1 MVKIG
6 EGTLTERDK
15 WNRLTHEQVKTLVIE
30 INLQVSQIIKE
41 IQVELEQLTIISP
54 VHEWYNMVFRFE
66 RKLKAL
72 RDSFP
77 PYSAE
82 SYRSLGEL
90 RHRNILREFKEFCE
104 RRDYQERY
112 LGLKAEVLALEE
124 IVLEQGKVKSKQKEI
139 RKQITELAKQM
150 DSDHAALEDG
160 KTGIQNITSTIIREK
175 KSMQREIS
183 QMKGSRANALQR
195 LTELRQTLKQ
205 KEILLKETTEQRQ
218 RVEAA
223 LEKEKKENHRLKKI
237 LNESLV

>member
-6 EGTLTERDK
+6 GATLTERDK

-30 INLQVSQIIKE
+30 INLQVSQIIEE
-41 IQVELEQLTIISP
+41 IQVELEQLTIKSP
-54 VHEWYNMVFRFE
+54 LHEWYNMVFRFE
-66 RKLKAL
+66 RKLKTL
-72 RDSFP
+72 RDNFP

-82 SYRSLGEL
+82 SYRSLEEL

-112 LGLKAEVLALEE
+112 LGLKAEILALEE
-124 IVLEQGKVKSKQKEI
+124 IVLEQGNHKEI
-139 RKQITELAKQM
+139 RKQLTELAKKM
-150 DSDHAALEDG
+150 DSDHAALEDA

-183 QMKGSRANALQR
+183 QMKGRRANALQR
-195 LTELRQTLKQ
+195 LTDLRQTLKQ

-223 LEKEKKENHRLKKI
+223 LEKEKKENQRLKKI
-237 LNESLV
+237 LNENLV

>member
-6 EGTLTERDK
+6 VATLTERDK

-30 INLQVSQIIKE
+30 INLQVSQIIEE
-41 IQVELEQLTIISP
+41 IQVELEQLTIKSP
-54 VHEWYNMVFRFE
+54 LHEWYNMVFRFE
-66 RKLKAL
+66 RKLKTL
-72 RDSFP
+72 RDNFP

-82 SYRSLGEL
+82 SYKSLEEL

-112 LGLKAEVLALEE
+112 LGLKAEILALEE
-124 IVLEQGKVKSKQKEI
+124 IVLEQGNHKEI
-139 RKQITELAKQM
+139 RKQLTELAKQM
-150 DSDHAALEDG
+150 DSDHAALEDA

-183 QMKGSRANALQR
+183 QMKGRRANALQR
-195 LTELRQTLKQ
+195 LTDLRQTLKQ

-223 LEKEKKENHRLKKI
+223 LEKEKKENQRLKKI

>member
-6 EGTLTERDK
+6 GATLTERDK

-30 INLQVSQIIKE
+30 INLQVSQIIE
-41 IQVELEQLTIISP
+41 QIQLELEQLTIKSP
-54 VHEWYNMVFRFE
+54 LHEWYNMVFRFE
-66 RKLKAL
+66 RKLKTL
-72 RDSFP
+72 RDNFP

-82 SYRSLGEL
+82 SYRSLEEL

-112 LGLKAEVLALEE
+112 LGLKAEILALEE
-124 IVLEQGKVKSKQKEI
+124 IVLEQGNHKEI
-139 RKQITELAKQM
+139 RKQLTELAKKM
-150 DSDHAALEDG
+150 DSDHAALEDA

-183 QMKGSRANALQR
+183 QMKGRRANALQR
-195 LTELRQTLKQ
+195 LTDLRQTLKQ

-223 LEKEKKENHRLKKI
+223 LEKEKKENQRLKKI
-237 LNESLV
+237 LNEILV

>member
-6 EGTLTERDK
+6 GATLTERDK

-30 INLQVSQIIKE
+30 INLQVSQIIEE
-41 IQVELEQLTIISP
+41 IQVELEQLTIKSP
-54 VHEWYNMVFRFE
+54 LHEWYNMVFRFE
-66 RKLKAL
+66 RKLKTL
-72 RDSFP
+72 RDNFP

-82 SYRSLGEL
+82 SYRSLEEL

-112 LGLKAEVLALEE
+112 LGLKAEILALEE
-124 IVLEQGKVKSKQKEI
+124 IVLEQGNHKEI
-139 RKQITELAKQM
+139 RKQLTELAKKM
-150 DSDHAALEDG
+150 DSDHAALEDA

-183 QMKGSRANALQR
+183 QMKGRRANALQR
-195 LTELRQTLKQ
+195 LTDLRQTLKQ

-223 LEKEKKENHRLKKI
+223 LEKEKKENQRLKKI
-237 LNESLV
+237 LNEILV

>member
-6 EGTLTERDK
+6 GATLTERDK

-30 INLQVSQIIKE
+30 INLQVSQIIEE
-41 IQVELEQLTIISP
+41 IQLELEQLTIKSP
-54 VHEWYNMVFRFE
+54 LHEWYNMVFRFE
-66 RKLKAL
+66 RKLKTL
-72 RDSFP
+72 RDNFP

-82 SYRSLGEL
+82 SYRSLEEL

-112 LGLKAEVLALEE
+112 LGLKAEILALEE
-124 IVLEQGKVKSKQKEI
+124 IVLEQGNHKEI
-139 RKQITELAKQM
+139 RKQLTELAKKM
-150 DSDHAALEDG
+150 DSDHAALEDA

-183 QMKGSRANALQR
+183 QMKGRRANAVQR
-195 LTELRQTLKQ
+195 LTDLRQTLKQ

-223 LEKEKKENHRLKKI
+223 LEKEKKENQRLKKI
-237 LNESLV
+237 LNEILV

>member
-6 EGTLTERDK
+6 GATLTERDK

-30 INLQVSQIIKE
+30 INLQVSQIIEE
-41 IQVELEQLTIISP
+41 IQLELEQLTIKSP
-54 VHEWYNMVFRFE
+54 LHEWYNMVFRFE
-66 RKLKAL
+66 RKLKTL
-72 RDSFP
+72 RDNFP

-82 SYRSLGEL
+82 SYRSLEEL

-112 LGLKAEVLALEE
+112 LGLKAEILALEE
-124 IVLEQGKVKSKQKEI
+124 IVLEQGNHKEI
-139 RKQITELAKQM
+139 RKQLTELAKQM
-150 DSDHAALEDG
+150 DSDHAALEDA

-183 QMKGSRANALQR
+183 QMKGRRANAVQR
-195 LTELRQTLKQ
+195 LTDLRQTLKQ

-223 LEKEKKENHRLKKI
+223 LEKEKKENQRLKKI

>member
-6 EGTLTERDK
+6 GATLTERDK

-41 IQVELEQLTIISP
+41 IQVELEQLTIKSP
-54 VHEWYNMVFRFE
+54 LHEWYNTVFRFE
-66 RKLKAL
+66 RKLKTL
-72 RDSFP
+72 RDNFP

-82 SYRSLGEL
+82 SYRSLEEL

-104 RRDYQERY
+104 RRNYQERY
-112 LGLKAEVLALEE
+112 LGLKAEILALEE
-124 IVLEQGKVKSKQKEI
+124 IVLEKGNHKEI
-139 RKQITELAKQM
+139 RKQLTELAKQM
-150 DSDHAALEDG
+150 DSDHAALEDA

-223 LEKEKKENHRLKKI
+223 LEKEKKENQRLKKI

>member
-6 EGTLTERDK
+6 GATLTERDK

-30 INLQVSQIIKE
+30 INLQVSQIIEE
-41 IQVELEQLTIISP
+41 IQVELEQLTIKSP
-54 VHEWYNMVFRFE
+54 LHEWYNMVFRFE
-66 RKLKAL
+66 RKLKTL
-72 RDSFP
+72 RDNFP
-77 PYSAE
+77 SYSAE
-82 SYRSLGEL
+82 SYRSLEEL

-112 LGLKAEVLALEE
+112 LGLKAEILALEE
-124 IVLEQGKVKSKQKEI
+124 IVLEQGNHKEI
-139 RKQITELAKQM
+139 RKQLTELAKQM
-150 DSDHAALEDG
+150 DSDHAALEDA
-160 KTGIQNITSTIIREK
+160 KTGIQNITRTIIREK

-183 QMKGSRANALQR
+183 QMKGRRANAVQR
-195 LTELRQTLKQ
+195 LTDLRQTLKQ

-223 LEKEKKENHRLKKI
+223 LEKEKKENQRLKKI

>member
-6 EGTLTERDK
+6 GATLTERDK

-30 INLQVSQIIKE
+30 INLQVSQIIEE
-41 IQVELEQLTIISP
+41 IQLELEQLTIKSP
-54 VHEWYNMVFRFE
+54 LHEWYNMVFRFE
-66 RKLKAL
+66 RKLKTL
-72 RDSFP
+72 RDNFP

-82 SYRSLGEL
+82 SYRSLEEL

-112 LGLKAEVLALEE
+112 LGLKAEILALEE
-124 IVLEQGKVKSKQKEI
+124 IVLEQGNHKEI
-139 RKQITELAKQM
+139 RKQLTELAKQM
-150 DSDHAALEDG
+150 DSDHAALEDA

-183 QMKGSRANALQR
+183 QMKGRRANALQR
-195 LTELRQTLKQ
+195 LTDLRQTLKQ

-223 LEKEKKENHRLKKI
+223 LEKEKKENQRLKKI
-237 LNESLV
+237 LNEILV

>member
-6 EGTLTERDK
+6 GATLTERDK

-30 INLQVSQIIKE
+30 INLQVSQIIEE
-41 IQVELEQLTIISP
+41 IQLELEQLTIKSP
-54 VHEWYNMVFRFE
+54 LHEWYNMVFRFE
-66 RKLKAL
+66 RKLKTL
-72 RDSFP
+72 RDNFP

-82 SYRSLGEL
+82 SYRSLEEL

-112 LGLKAEVLALEE
+112 LGLKAEILALEE
-124 IVLEQGKVKSKQKEI
+124 IVLGQGNHKEI
-139 RKQITELAKQM
+139 RKQLTELAKQM
-150 DSDHAALEDG
+150 DSDHAALEDA
-160 KTGIQNITSTIIREK
+160 KTGIRNITSTIIREK

-183 QMKGSRANALQR
+183 QMKGRRANALQR
-195 LTELRQTLKQ
+195 LTDLRQTLKQ

-223 LEKEKKENHRLKKI
+223 LEKEKKENQRLKKI
-237 LNESLV
+237 LNEILV

>member
-6 EGTLTERDK
+6 GATPTERDK

-72 RDSFP
+72 SDSFP

-112 LGLKAEVLALEE
+112 LGLKAEILALEE
-124 IVLEQGKVKSKQKEI
+124 IVLEQGNHKEI
-139 RKQITELAKQM
+139 RKQLTELAKQM
-150 DSDHAALEDG
+150 DSDHAALEDA
-160 KTGIQNITSTIIREK
+160 KTGIRNITSTIIREK

-183 QMKGSRANALQR
+183 QMKGRRANALQR
-195 LTELRQTLKQ
+195 LTDLRQTLKQ

-223 LEKEKKENHRLKKI
+223 LEKEKKENQRLKKI

>member
-6 EGTLTERDK
+6 GATLTERDK

-30 INLQVSQIIKE
+30 INLQVSQIIEE
-41 IQVELEQLTIISP
+41 IQLELEQLTIKSP
-54 VHEWYNMVFRFE
+54 LHEWYNMVFRFE
-66 RKLKAL
+66 RKLKTL
-72 RDSFP
+72 RDNFP

-82 SYRSLGEL
+82 SYRSLEEL

-112 LGLKAEVLALEE
+112 LGLKAEILALEE
-124 IVLEQGKVKSKQKEI
+124 IVLEQGNHKEI
-139 RKQITELAKQM
+139 RKQLTELAKQM
-150 DSDHAALEDG
+150 DSDHAALEDA

-183 QMKGSRANALQR
+183 QMKGRRANAVQR
-195 LTELRQTLKQ
+195 LTDLRQTLKQ

-223 LEKEKKENHRLKKI
+223 LEKEKKENQRLKKI
-237 LNESLV
+237 LNEILV

>member
-6 EGTLTERDK
+6 GATLTERDK

-41 IQVELEQLTIISP
+41 IQVELEQLTIKSP
-54 VHEWYNMVFRFE
+54 LHEWYNMVFRFE
-66 RKLKAL
+66 RKLKTL
-72 RDSFP
+72 RDNFP

-82 SYRSLGEL
+82 SYRSLEEL

-112 LGLKAEVLALEE
+112 LGLKAEILALEE
-124 IVLEQGKVKSKQKEI
+124 IVLEQGNHKEI
-139 RKQITELAKQM
+139 RKQLTELAKQM
-150 DSDHAALEDG
+150 DSDHATLEDA

-183 QMKGSRANALQR
+183 QMKGSRANALQG
-195 LTELRQTLKQ
+195 LTELTQTLKQ

-223 LEKEKKENHRLKKI
+223 LEKEKKENQRLKKI

>member
-6 EGTLTERDK
+6 GATLTERDK

-30 INLQVSQIIKE
+30 INLQVSQIIEE
-41 IQVELEQLTIISP
+41 IQLELEQLTIKSP
-54 VHEWYNMVFRFE
+54 LHEWYNMVFRFE
-66 RKLKAL
+66 RKLKTL
-72 RDSFP
+72 RDNFP

-82 SYRSLGEL
+82 SYRSLEEL

-112 LGLKAEVLALEE
+112 LGLKAEILALEE
-124 IVLEQGKVKSKQKEI
+124 IVLEQGNHKEI
-139 RKQITELAKQM
+139 RKQLTELAKQM
-150 DSDHAALEDG
+150 DSDHAALEDA
-160 KTGIQNITSTIIREK
+160 KTGIRNITSTIIREK

-183 QMKGSRANALQR
+183 QMKGRRANALQR
-195 LTELRQTLKQ
+195 LTDLRQTLKQ

-223 LEKEKKENHRLKKI
+223 LEKQKKENQRLKKI

>member
-6 EGTLTERDK
+6 VATLTERDK

-30 INLQVSQIIKE
+30 INLQVSQIIEE
-41 IQVELEQLTIISP
+41 IQVELEQLTIKFP
-54 VHEWYNMVFRFE
+54 LHEWYNMVFRFE
-66 RKLKAL
+66 RKLKTL
-72 RDSFP
+72 RDNFP

-82 SYRSLGEL
+82 SYKSLEEL

-112 LGLKAEVLALEE
+112 LGLKAEILALEE
-124 IVLEQGKVKSKQKEI
+124 IVLEQGNHKEI
-139 RKQITELAKQM
+139 RKQLTELAKQM
-150 DSDHAALEDG
+150 DSDHAALEDA

-183 QMKGSRANALQR
+183 QMKGRRANALQR
-195 LTELRQTLKQ
+195 LTDLRQTLKQ

-223 LEKEKKENHRLKKI
+223 LEKEKKENQRLKKI

>member
-6 EGTLTERDK
+6 GATLTERDK

-30 INLQVSQIIKE
+30 INLQVSQIIEE
-41 IQVELEQLTIISP
+41 IQLELEQLTIKSP
-54 VHEWYNMVFRFE
+54 LHEWYNMVFRFE
-66 RKLKAL
+66 RKLKTL
-72 RDSFP
+72 RDNFP

-82 SYRSLGEL
+82 SYRSLEEL

-112 LGLKAEVLALEE
+112 LGLKAEILALEE
-124 IVLEQGKVKSKQKEI
+124 IVLEQGNHKEI
-139 RKQITELAKQM
+139 RKQLTELAKKM
-150 DSDHAALEDG
+150 DSDHAALEDA

-183 QMKGSRANALQR
+183 QMKGRRANALQR
-195 LTELRQTLKQ
+195 LTDLRQTLKQ

-223 LEKEKKENHRLKKI
+223 LEKEKKENQRLKKN

>member
-6 EGTLTERDK
+6 GATLTERDK

-30 INLQVSQIIKE
+30 INLQVSQIIEE
-41 IQVELEQLTIISP
+41 IQVELEQLTIKSP
-54 VHEWYNMVFRFE
+54 LHEWYNMVFRFE
-66 RKLKAL
+66 RKLKTL
-72 RDSFP
+72 RDNFP

-82 SYRSLGEL
+82 SYRSLEEL

-112 LGLKAEVLALEE
+112 LGLKAEILALEE
-124 IVLEQGKVKSKQKEI
+124 IVLEQGNHKEI
-139 RKQITELAKQM
+139 RKQLTELAKKM
-150 DSDHAALEDG
+150 DSDHAALEDA

-183 QMKGSRANALQR
+183 QMKGRRANAVQR
-195 LTELRQTLKQ
+195 LTDLRQTLKQ

-223 LEKEKKENHRLKKI
+223 LEKEKKENQRLKKI
-237 LNESLV
+237 LNEILV

>member
-6 EGTLTERDK
+6 GATLTERDK

-30 INLQVSQIIKE
+30 INLQVSQIIEE
-41 IQVELEQLTIISP
+41 IQVELEQLTIKSP
-54 VHEWYNMVFRFE
+54 LHEWYNMVFRFE
-66 RKLKAL
+66 RKLKTL
-72 RDSFP
+72 RDNFP

-82 SYRSLGEL
+82 SYRSLEEL

-112 LGLKAEVLALEE
+112 LGLKAEILALEE
-124 IVLEQGKVKSKQKEI
+124 IVLEQGNHKEI
-139 RKQITELAKQM
+139 RKQLTELAKQM
-150 DSDHAALEDG
+150 DSDHAALEDA
-160 KTGIQNITSTIIREK
+160 KTGIQNITRTIIREK

-183 QMKGSRANALQR
+183 QMKGRRANAVQR
-195 LTELRQTLKQ
+195 LTDLRQTLKQ

-223 LEKEKKENHRLKKI
+223 LEKEKKENQRLKKI

>member
-6 EGTLTERDK
+6 GATLTERDK
-15 WNRLTHEQVKTLVIE
+15 WNRLTHEEVKTLVIE
-30 INLQVSQIIKE
+30 INLQVSQIIEE
-41 IQVELEQLTIISP
+41 IQVELEQLTIKSP
-54 VHEWYNMVFRFE
+54 LHEWYNMVFRFE
-66 RKLKAL
+66 RKLKTL
-72 RDSFP
+72 RDNFP

-82 SYRSLGEL
+82 SYRSLEEL

-112 LGLKAEVLALEE
+112 LGLKAEILALEE
-124 IVLEQGKVKSKQKEI
+124 IVLEQGNHKEI
-139 RKQITELAKQM
+139 RKQLTELAKQM
-150 DSDHAALEDG
+150 DSDHAALEDA
-160 KTGIQNITSTIIREK
+160 KTGIRNITSTIIREK

-183 QMKGSRANALQR
+183 QMKGRRANALQR
-195 LTELRQTLKQ
+195 LTDLRQTLKQ

-223 LEKEKKENHRLKKI
+223 LEKEKKENQRLKKI

>member
-6 EGTLTERDK
+6 GATLTERDK

-30 INLQVSQIIKE
+30 INLQVSQIIEE
-41 IQVELEQLTIISP
+41 IQVELEQLTIKSP
-54 VHEWYNMVFRFE
+54 LHEWYNMFFRFE
-66 RKLKAL
+66 RKLKTL
-72 RDSFP
+72 RDNFP

-82 SYRSLGEL
+82 SYRSLEEL

-112 LGLKAEVLALEE
+112 LGLKAEILALEE
-124 IVLEQGKVKSKQKEI
+124 IVLEQGNHKEI
-139 RKQITELAKQM
+139 RKQLTELAKKM
-150 DSDHAALEDG
+150 DSDHAALEDA

-183 QMKGSRANALQR
+183 QMKGRRANAVQR
-195 LTELRQTLKQ
+195 LTDLRQTLKQ

-223 LEKEKKENHRLKKI
+223 LEKEKKENQRLKKI

>member
-6 EGTLTERDK
+6 GATLTERDK

-30 INLQVSQIIKE
+30 INLQVSQIIEE
-41 IQVELEQLTIISP
+41 IQVELEQLKIKSP
-54 VHEWYNMVFRFE
+54 LHEWYNMVFRFE
-66 RKLKAL
+66 RKLKTL
-72 RDSFP
+72 RDNFP

-82 SYRSLGEL
+82 SYRSLEEL

-112 LGLKAEVLALEE
+112 LGLKAEILALEE
-124 IVLEQGKVKSKQKEI
+124 IVLEQGNHKEI
-139 RKQITELAKQM
+139 RKQLTELAKQM
-150 DSDHAALEDG
+150 DSDHAALEDA
-160 KTGIQNITSTIIREK
+160 KTGIRNITSTIIREK

-183 QMKGSRANALQR
+183 QMKGRRANALQR
-195 LTELRQTLKQ
+195 LTDLRQTLKQ

-223 LEKEKKENHRLKKI
+223 LEKEKKENQRLKKI

>member
-6 EGTLTERDK
+6 GATLTERDK

-30 INLQVSQIIKE
+30 INLQASQIIEE
-41 IQVELEQLTIISP
+41 IQVELEQLTIKSP
-54 VHEWYNMVFRFE
+54 LHEWYNMVFRFE
-66 RKLKAL
+66 RKLKTL
-72 RDSFP
+72 RDNFP

-82 SYRSLGEL
+82 SYRSLEEL

-112 LGLKAEVLALEE
+112 LGLKAEILALEE
-124 IVLEQGKVKSKQKEI
+124 IVLAQGNHKEI
-139 RKQITELAKQM
+139 RKQLTELAKQM
-150 DSDHAALEDG
+150 DSDHAALEDA
-160 KTGIQNITSTIIREK
+160 KTGIRNITSTIIREK

-183 QMKGSRANALQR
+183 QMKGRRANALQR
-195 LTELRQTLKQ
+195 LTDLRQTLKQ

-223 LEKEKKENHRLKKI
+223 LEKEKKENQRLKKI

>member
-6 EGTLTERDK
+6 GATLTERDK

-30 INLQVSQIIKE
+30 INLQVSQIIEE
-41 IQVELEQLTIISP
+41 IQVELEQLTIKSP
-54 VHEWYNMVFRFE
+54 LHEWYNMVFRFE
-66 RKLKAL
+66 RKLKTL
-72 RDSFP
+72 RDNFP

-82 SYRSLGEL
+82 SYRSLEEL

-112 LGLKAEVLALEE
+112 LGLKAEILALEE
-124 IVLEQGKVKSKQKEI
+124 IVLEQGNHKEI
-139 RKQITELAKQM
+139 RKQLTELAKKM
-150 DSDHAALEDG
+150 DSDHAALEDA

-183 QMKGSRANALQR
+183 QMKGRRANALQR
-195 LTELRQTLKQ
+195 LTDLRQTLKQ

-223 LEKEKKENHRLKKI
+223 LEKEKKENQRLKKI

>member
-6 EGTLTERDK
+6 GATLTERDK

-30 INLQVSQIIKE
+30 ISLQVSQIIEE
-41 IQVELEQLTIISP
+41 IQVELEQLTIKSP
-54 VHEWYNMVFRFE
+54 LHEWYNMVFRFE
-66 RKLKAL
+66 RKLKTL
-72 RDSFP
+72 RDNFP

-82 SYRSLGEL
+82 SYRSLEEL

-104 RRDYQERY
+104 RRNYQERY
-112 LGLKAEVLALEE
+112 LGLKAEILALEE
-124 IVLEQGKVKSKQKEI
+124 IVLEKGNHKEI
-139 RKQITELAKQM
+139 RKQLTELAKQM
-150 DSDHAALEDG
+150 DSDHAALEDA

-183 QMKGSRANALQR
+183 QMKGRRANALQR
-195 LTELRQTLKQ
+195 LTDLRQTLKQ

-223 LEKEKKENHRLKKI
+223 LEKEKKENQRLKKI

>member
-6 EGTLTERDK
+6 GATLTERDK

-30 INLQVSQIIKE
+30 INLQASQIIEE
-41 IQVELEQLTIISP
+41 IQVELEQLTIKSP
-54 VHEWYNMVFRFE
+54 LHEWYNMVFRFE
-66 RKLKAL
+66 RKLKTL
-72 RDSFP
+72 RDNFP

-82 SYRSLGEL
+82 SYRSLEEL

-112 LGLKAEVLALEE
+112 LGLKAEILALEE
-124 IVLEQGKVKSKQKEI
+124 IVLEQGNHKEI
-139 RKQITELAKQM
+139 RKQLTELAKQM
-150 DSDHAALEDG
+150 DSDHAALEDA
-160 KTGIQNITSTIIREK
+160 KTGIRNITSTIIREK

-218 RVEAA
+218 QVEAV

>member
-6 EGTLTERDK
+6 DGTLTERDK

-30 INLQVSQIIKE
+30 INLQVNQIIKE

-72 RDSFP
+72 SDNFP

-112 LGLKAEVLALEE
+112 LGLKAEILALEE
-124 IVLEQGKVKSKQKEI
+124 IVLEQGNHKEI
-139 RKQITELAKQM
+139 RKQLTELAKKM
-150 DSDHAALEDG
+150 DSDHAALEDA

-205 KEILLKETTEQRQ
+205 KEILLKETMEQRQ

-223 LEKEKKENHRLKKI
+223 LEKEKKENQRLKKI

>member
-6 EGTLTERDK
+6 GATLTERDK
-15 WNRLTHEQVKTLVIE
+15 WNRVTHEQVKTLVIE
-30 INLQVSQIIKE
+30 INLQVSQIIEE
-41 IQVELEQLTIISP
+41 IQLELEQLTIKSP
-54 VHEWYNMVFRFE
+54 LHEWYNMVFRFE
-66 RKLKAL
+66 RKLKTL
-72 RDSFP
+72 RDNFP

-82 SYRSLGEL
+82 SYRSLEEL

-104 RRDYQERY
+104 RRDYQKRY
-112 LGLKAEVLALEE
+112 LGLKAEILALEE
-124 IVLEQGKVKSKQKEI
+124 IVLEQGNHKEI
-139 RKQITELAKQM
+139 RKQLTELAKKM
-150 DSDHAALEDG
+150 DSDHAALEDA

-183 QMKGSRANALQR
+183 QMKGRRANALQR
-195 LTELRQTLKQ
+195 LTDLRQTLKQ

-223 LEKEKKENHRLKKI
+223 LEKEKKENQRLKKI

>member
-6 EGTLTERDK
+6 GATLTERDK

-30 INLQVSQIIKE
+30 INLQVSQIIEE
-41 IQVELEQLTIISP
+41 IQVELEQLTIKSP
-54 VHEWYNMVFRFE
+54 LHEWYNMVFRFE
-66 RKLKAL
+66 RKLKTL
-72 RDSFP
+72 RDNFP

-82 SYRSLGEL
+82 SYRSLEEL

-112 LGLKAEVLALEE
+112 LGLKAEILALEE
-124 IVLEQGKVKSKQKEI
+124 IVLEQGNHKEI
-139 RKQITELAKQM
+139 RKQLTELAKQM
-150 DSDHAALEDG
+150 DSDHAALEDA

-183 QMKGSRANALQR
+183 QMKGRRANAVQR
-195 LTELRQTLKQ
+195 LTDLRQTLKQ

-223 LEKEKKENHRLKKI
+223 LEKEKKENQRLKKI

>member
-6 EGTLTERDK
+6 GATLTERDK

-30 INLQVSQIIKE
+30 INLQVSQIIEE
-41 IQVELEQLTIISP
+41 IQVELEQLTIKSP
-54 VHEWYNMVFRFE
+54 LHEWYNMVFRFE
-66 RKLKAL
+66 RKLKTL
-72 RDSFP
+72 RDNFP

-82 SYRSLGEL
+82 SYRSLEEL

-112 LGLKAEVLALEE
+112 LGLKAEILALEE
-124 IVLEQGKVKSKQKEI
+124 IVLEQGNHKEI
-139 RKQITELAKQM
+139 RKQLTELAKQM
-150 DSDHAALEDG
+150 DSDHAALEDA
-160 KTGIQNITSTIIREK
+160 KTGIRNITSTIIREK

-183 QMKGSRANALQR
+183 QMKGRRANALQR
-195 LTELRQTLKQ
+195 LTDLRQTLKQ

-223 LEKEKKENHRLKKI
+223 LEKEKTENQRLKKI

>member
-6 EGTLTERDK
+6 GATLTERDK

-30 INLQVSQIIKE
+30 INLQVSQIIEE
-41 IQVELEQLTIISP
+41 IQLELEQLTIKSP
-54 VHEWYNMVFRFE
+54 LHEWYNMVFRFE
-66 RKLKAL
+66 RKLKTL
-72 RDSFP
+72 RDNFP

-82 SYRSLGEL
+82 SYRSLEEL

-112 LGLKAEVLALEE
+112 LGLKAEILALEE
-124 IVLEQGKVKSKQKEI
+124 IVLEQGNHKEI
-139 RKQITELAKQM
+139 RKQLTELAKKM
-150 DSDHAALEDG
+150 DSDHAALEDA

-183 QMKGSRANALQR
+183 QMKGRRANALQR
-195 LTELRQTLKQ
+195 LTDLRQTLKQ

-223 LEKEKKENHRLKKI
+223 LEKEKTENQRLKKI

>member
-6 EGTLTERDK
+6 GATLTERDK

-30 INLQVSQIIKE
+30 INLQVSQIIEE
-41 IQVELEQLTIISP
+41 IQVELEQLTIKSP
-54 VHEWYNMVFRFE
+54 LHEWYNMVFRFE
-66 RKLKAL
+66 RKLKTL
-72 RDSFP
+72 RDNFP

-82 SYRSLGEL
+82 SYRSLEEL

-112 LGLKAEVLALEE
+112 LGLKAEILALEE
-124 IVLEQGKVKSKQKEI
+124 IVLEQGNHKEI
-139 RKQITELAKQM
+139 RKQLTELAKQM
-150 DSDHAALEDG
+150 DSDHAALEDA

-183 QMKGSRANALQR
+183 QMKGRRANALQR
-195 LTELRQTLKQ
+195 LTDLRQTLKQ

-223 LEKEKKENHRLKKI
+223 LEKEKKENQRLKKI
-237 LNESLV
+237 LNEILV

>member
-6 EGTLTERDK
+6 GATLTERDK

-30 INLQVSQIIKE
+30 INLQVSQIIEE
-41 IQVELEQLTIISP
+41 IQVELEQLTIKSP
-54 VHEWYNMVFRFE
+54 LHEWYNMVFRFE
-66 RKLKAL
+66 RKLKTL
-72 RDSFP
+72 RDNFP

-82 SYRSLGEL
+82 SYRSLEEL

-112 LGLKAEVLALEE
+112 LGLKAEILALEE
-124 IVLEQGKVKSKQKEI
+124 IVLEQGNHKEI
-139 RKQITELAKQM
+139 RKQLTELAKQM
-150 DSDHAALEDG
+150 DSDHAALEDA

-183 QMKGSRANALQR
+183 QMKGRRANALQR
-195 LTELRQTLKQ
+195 LTDLRQTLKQ

-223 LEKEKKENHRLKKI
+223 LEKEKKENQRLKKI

>member
-6 EGTLTERDK
+6 GAILTERDK

-30 INLQVSQIIKE
+30 INLQVSQIIEE
-41 IQVELEQLTIISP
+41 IQVELEQLTIKSP
-54 VHEWYNMVFRFE
+54 LHEWYNMVFRFE
-66 RKLKAL
+66 RKLKTL
-72 RDSFP
+72 RDNFP

-82 SYRSLGEL
+82 SYRSLEEL

-112 LGLKAEVLALEE
+112 LGLKAEILALEE
-124 IVLEQGKVKSKQKEI
+124 IVLEQGNHKEI
-139 RKQITELAKQM
+139 RKQLTELAKKM
-150 DSDHAALEDG
+150 DSDHAALEDA

-183 QMKGSRANALQR
+183 QMKGRRANALQR
-195 LTELRQTLKQ
+195 LTDLRQTLKQ

-218 RVEAA
+218 RVEAS

>member
-6 EGTLTERDK
+6 GATLTERDK

-30 INLQVSQIIKE
+30 INLQASQIIEE
-41 IQVELEQLTIISP
+41 IQVELEQLTIKSP
-54 VHEWYNMVFRFE
+54 LHEWYNMVFRFE
-66 RKLKAL
+66 RKLKTL
-72 RDSFP
+72 RDNFP
-77 PYSAE
+77 PYAAE
-82 SYRSLGEL
+82 SYRSLEEL

-112 LGLKAEVLALEE
+112 LGLKAEILALEE
-124 IVLEQGKVKSKQKEI
+124 IVLEQGNHKEI
-139 RKQITELAKQM
+139 RKQLTELAKQM
-150 DSDHAALEDG
+150 DSDHAALEDA
-160 KTGIQNITSTIIREK
+160 KTGIRNITSTIIREK

-183 QMKGSRANALQR
+183 QMKGRRANALQR
-195 LTELRQTLKQ
+195 LTDLRQTLKQ

-223 LEKEKKENHRLKKI
+223 LEKEKKENQRLKKI

>member
-6 EGTLTERDK
+6 GATLTERDK

-30 INLQVSQIIKE
+30 INLQVSQIIEE
-41 IQVELEQLTIISP
+41 IQVELEQLTIKSP
-54 VHEWYNMVFRFE
+54 LHEWYNMVFRFE
-66 RKLKAL
+66 RKLKTL
-72 RDSFP
+72 RDNFP

-82 SYRSLGEL
+82 SYRSLEEL

-112 LGLKAEVLALEE
+112 LGLKAEILALEE
-124 IVLEQGKVKSKQKEI
+124 IVLEQGNHKEI
-139 RKQITELAKQM
+139 RKQLTELAKQM
-150 DSDHAALEDG
+150 DSDHAALEDA

-183 QMKGSRANALQR
+183 QMKGSRANALQG
-195 LTELRQTLKQ
+195 LTELSQTLKQ

>member
-6 EGTLTERDK
+6 GATLTERDK

-30 INLQVSQIIKE
+30 INLQVSQIIEE
-41 IQVELEQLTIISP
+41 IQLELEQLTIKSP
-54 VHEWYNMVFRFE
+54 LHEWYNMVFRFE
-66 RKLKAL
+66 RKLKTL
-72 RDSFP
+72 RDNFP

-82 SYRSLGEL
+82 SYRSLEEL

-112 LGLKAEVLALEE
+112 LGLKAEILALEE
-124 IVLEQGKVKSKQKEI
+124 IVLEQGNHKEI
-139 RKQITELAKQM
+139 RKQLTELAKKM
-150 DSDHAALEDG
+150 DSDHAALEDA

-183 QMKGSRANALQR
+183 QMKGRRANALQR
-195 LTELRQTLKQ
+195 LTDLRQTLKQ

-218 RVEAA
+218 RVESA
-223 LEKEKKENHRLKKI
+223 LEKEKKENQRLKKI

>member
-6 EGTLTERDK
+6 GATLTERDK

-30 INLQVSQIIKE
+30 INLQVSQIIEE
-41 IQVELEQLTIISP
+41 IQVELEQLTIKSP
-54 VHEWYNMVFRFE
+54 LHEWYNMVFRFE
-66 RKLKAL
+66 RKLKTL
-72 RDSFP
+72 RDNFP

-82 SYRSLGEL
+82 SYRSLEEL

-112 LGLKAEVLALEE
+112 LGLKAEILALEE
-124 IVLEQGKVKSKQKEI
+124 IVLEQGNHKEI
-139 RKQITELAKQM
+139 RKQLTELAKQM
-150 DSDHAALEDG
+150 DSDHAALEDA
-160 KTGIQNITSTIIREK
+160 KTGIRNITSTIIREK

-183 QMKGSRANALQR
+183 QMKGRRANAVQR
-195 LTELRQTLKQ
+195 LTDLRQTLKQ

-223 LEKEKKENHRLKKI
+223 LEKEKKENQRLKKI

>member
-6 EGTLTERDK
+6 GATLTERDK

-30 INLQVSQIIKE
+30 INLQVSQIIEE
-41 IQVELEQLTIISP
+41 IQVELEQLTIKSP
-54 VHEWYNMVFRFE
+54 LHEWYNMVFRFE
-66 RKLKAL
+66 RKLKTL
-72 RDSFP
+72 RDNFP

-82 SYRSLGEL
+82 SYRSLEEL

-112 LGLKAEVLALEE
+112 LGLKAEILALEE
-124 IVLEQGKVKSKQKEI
+124 IVLEQGNHKEI
-139 RKQITELAKQM
+139 RKQLTELAKQM
-150 DSDHAALEDG
+150 DSDHAALEDA
-160 KTGIQNITSTIIREK
+160 KMGIQNITSTIIREK

-183 QMKGSRANALQR
+183 QMKGRRANALQR
-195 LTELRQTLKQ
+195 LTDLRQTLKQ

-223 LEKEKKENHRLKKI
+223 LEKEKTENQRLKKI